1 MIRALSCITFAII
14 VSSCSSSNEQIK
26 KEQILAFVGDR
37 TITIQDFFRRAEYS
51 IRPTYCRQSNYVHK
65 KIVLNSLI
73 AEKMTALEMDK
84 KNDEILESTNFQ
96 KFLRGRREQAM
107 RQVFYNDS
115 FYDSVSLSE
124 DDIMDRYALAG
135 RSIQIEYLSLPDLD
149 MVQKFKELLNDD
161 MSLDAI
167 YSYLWQGDVPSRTI
181 NWFDREPEM
190 IHDGLFREDLEKGEV
205 IGPFMTDD
213 NSYLVIQV
221 KGWVDQPVIT
231 KEEQGLRW
239 NDVSVRLTEKIAT
252 AKYKS
257 YVSDLMSDKKMELE
271 PETFNSYARIAGD
284 YYLKDEK
291 DKKIALNQAMWDNVK
306 QVDLEPFN
314 DPGHLDPSATLF
326 RYDGRSYSVGDLNEM
341 LRSHPLVFRKR
352 KMGKGEFRS
361 QLKFAIADLLRDIEL
376 TRICYELG
384 LDNDWR
390 VESNKFLWDDA
401 YASKRYMEI
410 HGLNDSSTDEELL
423 GHFDPIIDSLQQAYT
438 KQIKI
443 NMNAFEKIELSS
455 TDMLVTQRGLP
466 YPIVVPSFPIITSD
480 NRLDYGSI
488 IK

>member
-14 VSSCSSSNEQIK
+14 VSSCSSSDEQINEK
-26 KEQILAFVGDR
+26 QTLAYVGNR
-37 TITIQDFFRRAEYS
+37 TITIQDFIRRAEYS
-51 IRPTYCRQSNYVHK
+51 MRPAYCRQSNYVHK

-84 KNDEILESTNFQ
+84 KSDDILESTNFR
-96 KFLRGRREQAM
+96 KFLMGRREQAM

-124 DDIMDRYALAG
+124 DDIMERYALAG
-135 RSIQIEYLSLPDLD
+135 RTIQIEYLSLPDLD

-161 MSLDAI
+161 MSLDSI

-205 IGPFMTDD
+205 IGPFMIDD

-221 KGWVDQPVIT
+221 EGWVDQPVIT

-271 PETFNSYARIAGD
+271 PETFNSYATIAGD

-291 DKKIALNQAMWDNVK
+291 DKKIALNQAIWDNVK
-306 QVDLEPFN
+306 QVDLQPFN
-314 DPGHLDPSATLF
+314 DPGNLDPSAILF

-352 KMGKGEFRS
+352 KMSKGEFRS
-361 QLKFAIADLLRDIEL
+361 QLKFSIADLLRDVEL
-376 TRICYELG
+376 TQICYELG

-390 VESNKFLWDDA
+390 VQSNEFLWNDA

-410 HGLNDSSTDEELL
+410 HGLDDSLTDEELL
-423 GHFDPIIDSLQQAYT
+423 GHFDPIIDSLQQAYS

-443 NMNAFEKIELSS
+443 NMDAFEKIELSS

>member
-115 FYDSVSLSE
+115 FYDSVSLSK
-124 DDIMDRYALAG
+124 DDIMDRYELAG

-257 YVSDLMSDKKMELE
+257 YVSDLCQIKRWSW
-271 PETFNSYARIAGD
+271 
-284 YYLKDEK
+284 
-291 DKKIALNQAMWDNVK
+291 NQRP
-306 QVDLEPFN
+306 LI
-314 DPGHLDPSATLF
+314 H
-326 RYDGRSYSVGDLNEM
+326 M
-341 LRSHPLVFRKR
+341 LRSQV
-352 KMGKGEFRS
+352 
-361 QLKFAIADLLRDIEL
+361 
-376 TRICYELG
+376 
-384 LDNDWR
+384 
-390 VESNKFLWDDA
+390 
-401 YASKRYMEI
+401 
-410 HGLNDSSTDEELL
+410 
-423 GHFDPIIDSLQQAYT
+423 II
-438 KQIKI
+438 I
-443 NMNAFEKIELSS
+443 
-455 TDMLVTQRGLP
+455 
-466 YPIVVPSFPIITSD
+466 
-480 NRLDYGSI
+480 
-488 IK
+488 

>member
-14 VSSCSSSNEQIK
+14 VSSCSSSDEQINE
-26 KEQILAFVGDR
+26 EQTLAYVGNR
-37 TITIQDFFRRAEYS
+37 TITIQDFIRRAEYS
-51 IRPTYCRQSNYVHK
+51 MRPAYCRHSNYVHK
-65 KIVLNSLI
+65 KIVLNSLS

-84 KNDEILESTNFQ
+84 KSDDILESTNFR
-96 KFLRGRREQAM
+96 KFLMGRREQAM

-124 DDIMDRYALAG
+124 DDIMERYALAG
-135 RSIQIEYLSLPDLD
+135 RTIQIEYLSLPDLD

-161 MSLDAI
+161 MSLDSI

-205 IGPFMTDD
+205 IGPFMIDD

-221 KGWVDQPVIT
+221 EGWVDQPVIT

-271 PETFNSYARIAGD
+271 PETFNSYATIAGD

-291 DKKIALNQAMWDNVK
+291 DKKIALNQAIWDNVK
-306 QVDLEPFN
+306 QVDLQPFN
-314 DPGHLDPSATLF
+314 DPGNLDPSAILF

-352 KMGKGEFRS
+352 KMSKGEFRS
-361 QLKFAIADLLRDIEL
+361 QLKFSIADLLRDIEL
-376 TRICYELG
+376 TQICYELG

-390 VESNKFLWDDA
+390 VQSNEFLWNDA

-410 HGLNDSSTDEELL
+410 HGLDDSLTDEELL
-423 GHFDPIIDSLQQAYT
+423 GHFDPIIDSLQHAYS

-443 NMNAFEKIELSS
+443 NMDAFEKIELSS